1 MRPCGW
7 RFSVPRARIIM
18 AAMERDGPQEP
29 SRVEPKREGPAEGLP
44 QGEPSLPPEPVR
56 PGEEEKERKLS
67 SWEAA
72 ERRRRTALAVRL
84 VLGLIL
90 LILFVIFVSLNSDE
104 VPVHFIFTE
113 TQTPLAWVFLICALV
128 GGLVAYL
135 LGRQGR
141 RSTRKYIK
149 ELERRLEERGDKRS

>member
-1 MRPCGW
+1 
-7 RFSVPRARIIM
+7 
-18 AAMERDGPQEP
+18 METDGPHRPRQDEP
-29 SRVEPKREGPAEGLP
+29 QGNPPREGPAEAQP
-44 QGEPSLPPEPVR
+44 RSQGGVGPPPEQR
-56 PGEEEKERKLS
+56 EERKVS

-72 ERRRRTALAVRL
+72 DRKRRTALVVRL

-90 LILFVIFVSLNSDE
+90 LILFVIFVSLNSEE
-104 VPVHFIFTE
+104 VPVHFIFAE
-113 TQTPLAWVFLICALV
+113 TRTPLAWVFLVCALV

-149 ELERRLEERGDKRS
+149 ELERRLDERGDKR